1 MTLRHHI
8 LAASVAAALAGCGGG
23 DADTTTLAEVQSADG
38 RARALA
44 VTHSPASGV
53 LRFDFGPQNNDAKII
68 VGPAQ
73 GTVTVEGLS
82 GVPNGTTYTGVRA
95 IEWRSGAG
103 TDRLVFE
110 VTQSAD
116 FDLTVDTGA
125 GDAEI
130 DVKWIAPAGAA
141 SRITP
146 SVFLATGP
154 GMKKVQV
161 QLESFGRDVA
171 FDVATAFGAGDT
183 EFKGELQYKQGSV
196 VAGGRMALD
205 FGAGLN
211 KVNLLVDSEAQQL
224 DLDLAPRFMGELNT
238 TILSDDPSSS
248 ARVRFAPVGVA
259 GGSKIGFEMLTAAPS
274 VTLDHDV
281 TGGAGMDEVK
291 LGLTSL
297 AAGTVTSTAR
307 ASLGQSMDKLE
318 LAYKGL
324 PTTRVNLS
332 GAIGLGAGDDEA
344 LLLREGISTTA
355 PALDC
360 GDGLDKAIGW
370 PAASTLACELF

>member
-1 MTLRHHI
+1 MRVRHHI
-8 LAASVAAALAGCGGG
+8 LAASIAAALAACGGG
-23 DADTTTLAEVQSADG
+23 DSETLAQVSSVDG
-38 RARALA
+38 RVQALA
-44 VTHSPASGV
+44 VTYSPTSGV
-53 LRFDFGPQNNDAKII
+53 LRFEFGPQSNDAKII
-68 VGPAQ
+68 VGPAPEM
-73 GTVTVEGLS
+73 VTVHGVS
-82 GVPNGTTYTGVRA
+82 GIPNGTTYTGIRS
-95 IEWRSGAG
+95 IEWVSGAG
-103 TDRLVFE
+103 NDRLVFE
-110 VTQSAD
+110 VTQSTD
-116 FDLTVDTGA
+116 FDLVVEAGS

-130 DVKWIAPAGAA
+130 DVKWIVPAGAA
-141 SRITP
+141 GRIAP
-146 SVFLATGP
+146 SVYLGTGP

-171 FDVATAFGAGDT
+171 FDLTTAFGAGDT

-205 FGAGLN
+205 FGTGLN

-224 DLDLAPRFMGELNT
+224 DLDLAPRFMGELNA

-259 GGSKIGFEMLTAAPS
+259 SGSKIGFEMLSAAPA
-274 VTLDHDV
+274 VTLDYDV

-291 LGLTSL
+291 LGLTAL
-297 AAGTVTSTAR
+297 AAGTVTSAAR

-324 PTTRVNLS
+324 PTTRFNLS
-332 GAIGLGAGDDEA
+332 GAIRLDGGDDEA
-344 LLLREGISTTA
+344 VLLREGIAPTA

-360 GDGLDKAIGW
+360 GDGVDKAIGW